1 MIALHEPRT
10 TNHEPPTR
18 SVFVRWLASEHLV
31 LALIGVGFLVL
42 WPITPGLASRENLA
56 NVLLTL
62 LPLLV
67 LACGQTVVLIT
78 GGIDLSACAIMA
90 VASVAGGLAMNGDT
104 GWLAGSPWAT
114 PVGVLLMLAVGVI
127 IGTFNGCAVAL
138 LRMPPFMVTLT
149 GMMFFS
155 GLAIWLTR
163 SETIY
168 NLPATFNALGGR
180 LPLAAAVAGGLALAV
195 HLGLSRTMYGRWL
208 YALGHNAR
216 MVRVSGVPV
225 GAVTVGAYALGGL
238 LAAAAA
244 ILYTGQAET
253 ASPFLG
259 QRLLLDVIAA
269 TVIGGT
275 SLFGGRGKVLWTLSG
290 VLFIKLLDN
299 SLNLLNCSFFTLTM
313 VKGAAVLA
321 AALLDAT
328 RRCWLEAGT

>member
-1 MIALHEPRT
+1 MTTYNEPPT
-10 TNHEPPTR
+10 TNHEPRTR
-18 SVFVRWLASEHLV
+18 ELAIRWLESEHLV
-31 LALIGVGFLVL
+31 FVFTAVGFLVL
-42 WPITPGLASRENLA
+42 WPVTPGLVTRQNLS

-90 VASVAGGLAMNGDT
+90 VTSVVGGLAMNGDT
-104 GWLAGSPWAT
+104 GWLAGSVWAV
-114 PVGVLLMLAVGVI
+114 PIGLLLMVGVGLA
-127 IGTFNGCAVAL
+127 IGAFNGFSVAV

-149 GMMFFS
+149 GMMFFG
-155 GLAIWLTR
+155 GLATWLTR

-168 NLPATFNALGGR
+168 NLPSAFNALGGC
-180 LPLAAAVAGGLALAV
+180 LPLVATLAFGLALVV
-195 HLGLSRTMYGRWL
+195 HMLLSRTLYGRWF
-208 YALGHNAR
+208 YAVGQNTR
-216 MVRVSGVPV
+216 MARVSGVPV
-225 GAVTVGAYALGGL
+225 SAVTFGAYVLSGL

-275 SLFGGRGKVLWTLSG
+275 SLFGGRGKVVWTVYG

-299 SLNLLNCSFFTLTM
+299 SLNLLNCTYFTVTM

-328 RRCWLEAGT
+328 RRRWLEVGT